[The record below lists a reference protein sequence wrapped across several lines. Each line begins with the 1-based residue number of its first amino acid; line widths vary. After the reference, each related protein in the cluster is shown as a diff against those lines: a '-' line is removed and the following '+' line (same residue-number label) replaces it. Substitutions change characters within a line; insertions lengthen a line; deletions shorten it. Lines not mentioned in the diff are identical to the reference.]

1 MGNSDKRVENAVV
14 ASLGHDGADIVAT
27 LSNLTL
33 SENKISNVETELQNH
48 VYQNFGEQTDVLF
61 NLPKEHRQFLQ
72 QNLTQNIDEGSQNTP
87 EYSVFPNRGNNLNNS
102 HIGKLASSSS
112 SKFPVQSSH
121 SSAHKKGSLMSP
133 TGSVPHYQNMNG
145 DNPTIDISG
154 RHTKARTG
162 SFASSK
168 LNNSLNSGTPHLSLS
183 HSLTFWN
190 LFTCPDGEYGSF
202 LSNQG
207 GSSFQGQPTETMYAQ
222 YLQSNPD
229 SPLGATGS
237 MSPFHRRS
245 FAGSGHLDSPGY
257 QKAYLGSLIAQQKLQ
272 YGMPYIGKP
281 GALNP
286 NIYCNDPAFG
296 VGMTYLTSPTS
307 SPFIPSP
314 QGHVRQGER
323 LTQVP
328 SMARSTAGGSMG
340 SWNAENSLMD
350 TGYGSSLL
358 EEFKTNKTRSFELLD
373 IAGHVVEFR

>member
-1 MGNSDKRVENAVV
+1 MGFSSIVSTFTTITYATYCTMFVSVFFPAHLEWLQWQENISRPASTAGHLSRSKSRNALEAPNPIRSSDSSRWQLQNRSESMRSESTSSSIVRVQSLGSSMSHNFASAVGSSISRSTTPDPQLIRRTPSPCLPPVGVRMGNSDKRVENAAV
-14 ASLGHDGADIVAT
+14 ASLGHDGADIAAT

-33 SENKISNVETELQNH
+33 SGNKMSNVETELQNH

-183 HSLTFWN
+183 LS
-190 LFTCPDGEYGSF
+190 FTHLLKFVY
-202 LSNQG
+202 LS
-207 GSSFQGQPTETMYAQ
+207 
-222 YLQSNPD
+222 
-229 SPLGATGS
+229 
-237 MSPFHRRS
+237 R
-245 FAGSGHLDSPGY
+245 
-257 QKAYLGSLIAQQKLQ
+257 
-272 YGMPYIGKP
+272 
-281 GALNP
+281 
-286 NIYCNDPAFG
+286 
-296 VGMTYLTSPTS
+296 
-307 SPFIPSP
+307 
-314 QGHVRQGER
+314 
-323 LTQVP
+323 
-328 SMARSTAGGSMG
+328 
-340 SWNAENSLMD
+340 W
-350 TGYGSSLL
+350 
-358 EEFKTNKTRSFELLD
+358 
-373 IAGHVVEFR
+373 